1 MAMIKCPKCNE
12 EISDKSTKC
21 VHCGEVLV
29 EEQKLFCEECGTE
42 LKKNA
47 KVCPKCGCPVS
58 KEEKNVPQQVEV
70 TKVKLGGGIT
80 KKTIIIGIVSI
91 LVIVGIIFGVV
102 TINKKNEERKARELS
117 EQYEENL
124 STITYKML
132 SGAAQAEDCGNK
144 IKKVWSNTIWED
156 DDPETDKYT
165 KKNGVFN
172 DDFNDSLSTLF
183 ADPDFIKITD
193 GVEQNQTEVNKLMK
207 DMKNPPEEWEDAYK
221 DLKDY
226 YDDYLTLTNLC
237 TNPSGSLQTYSS
249 NFSNAD
255 TDTVNGYNKMKS
267 YLDY

>member
-1 MAMIKCPKCNE
+1 MIKCPKCSE

-29 EEQKLFCEECGTE
+29 EEPKIFCEECGIE
-42 LKKNA
+42 IKKNA
-47 KVCPKCGCPVS
+47 KVCSKCGCPVV
-58 KEEKNVPQQVEV
+58 KEDKNVSQQVEV
-70 TKVKLGGGIT
+70 TKVKLGGGIA
-80 KKTIIIGIVSI
+80 KKIVIISI
-91 LVIVGIIFGVV
+91 LVIFGIVFGAI
-102 TINKKNEERKARELS
+102 TINNKNEERKVKELS
-117 EQYEENL
+117 EQL

-132 SGAAQAEDCGNK
+132 SGAAQSEDCGNK

-172 DDFNDSLSTLF
+172 DDINDSLSILF
-183 ADPDFIKITD
+183 TDPDFIKITD

-207 DMKNPPEEWEDAYK
+207 DMKNPPKEWEDAYT

-237 TNPSGSLQTYSS
+237 TNPSGSLTTYSS
-249 NFSNAD
+249 TFSNAD
-255 TDTVNGYNKMKS
+255 TDTFNGYAKMKS